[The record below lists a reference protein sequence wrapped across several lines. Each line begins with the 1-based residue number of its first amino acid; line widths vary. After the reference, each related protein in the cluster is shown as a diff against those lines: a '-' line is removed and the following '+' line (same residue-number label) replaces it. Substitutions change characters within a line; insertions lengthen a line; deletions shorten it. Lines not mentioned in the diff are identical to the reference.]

1 MLVRIKVSVL
11 SVLRG
16 DKMRIK
22 EKDERIVRFGRE
34 CTERYAR
41 QDQEVRRCT
50 DPTER
55 MRRRRRWAMRE

>member
-1 MLVRIKVSVL
+1 
-11 SVLRG
+11 
-16 DKMRIK
+16 MRMK
-22 EKDERIVRFGRE
+22 ENDERIVRFGRE

-55 MRRRRRWAMRE
+55 MRRRRRWAMRG

>member
-1 MLVRIKVSVL
+1 MPSSVIFEQPD
-11 SVLRG
+11 R
-16 DKMRIK
+16 
-22 EKDERIVRFGRE
+22 ERMVRFGRE

-55 MRRRRRWAMRE
+55 MRRRRRWAMRG

>member
-34 CTERYAR
+34 CTER
-41 QDQEVRRCT
+41 
-50 DPTER
+50 
-55 MRRRRRWAMRE
+55 